1 MSTATV
7 SLVEIA
13 AEWRTARR
21 LYPFYS
27 ALIREFQLDV
37 PHSKD
42 LENPVDRP
50 EPDVLE
56 RVQQWFANVDRS
68 VQVAQIRQMLQ
79 SKSFGEEAMLRALLL
94 RHLPQDHKDENLRE
108 KLDYLLVQYFAA
120 VAPHHPHERNVTSV
134 EVQEAL
140 QPVLGHVQLQQFP
153 WTKDLDKVAD
163 AVDGCATL
171 AELLDSGLVELGR
184 NTKSSLGESY
194 FQPAALIEITRFNFR
209 LRLGFFRLMHSD
221 LHSIR
226 NALQELEGMGV
237 ATVDCREAGLGSEE
251 PLATLRALC
260 HQWKKPFREAYKAG
274 QSFRQLGIVRNILS
288 KKVMS
293 QWAKR
298 AKASSDAAQGT
309 LAPVPPDPPAIPQPL
324 PPEPVLPAAPAK
336 DGEADHAHFGNLE
349 QLLESISEQLF
360 SGKQKT
366 TVSTVS
372 VGESKQVLASWE
384 VNAFVRGGDDE
395 ACLAIQR
402 AVGARALLFESGEK
416 VKRGQ
421 PNRLAEALECAHVQ
435 AAVIQ
440 EQVAKSKDRGDIDS
454 AVSLAATAKRLL
466 AVIDETEKLKA

>member
-13 AEWRTARR
+13 SEWRTARR

-50 EPDVLE
+50 EAEVLD
-56 RVQQWFANVDRS
+56 RVQRWFATVDRQ

-79 SKSFGEEAMLRALLL
+79 GKNFGEEPMLRALLL

-140 QPVLGHVQLQQFP
+140 QPVVGHVELQKFP
-153 WTKDLDKVAD
+153 WTKELDKVAD

-184 NTKSSLGESY
+184 NTKSGLGESY
-194 FQPAALIEITRFNFR
+194 FQPAALIEVTRFNFR

-226 NALQELEGMGV
+226 NALQELEAAGV
-237 ATVDCREAGLGSEE
+237 MTVDCREAGLGSEE
-251 PLATLRALC
+251 PLATLRTLC

-274 QSFRQLGIVRNILS
+274 QSFRQLGIVRNVLS
-288 KKVMS
+288 KKVMA
-293 QWAKR
+293 QWAKK
-298 AKASSDAAQGT
+298 AKASSNGAQGT
-309 LAPVPPDPPAIPQPL
+309 VAPAPPQPL
-324 PPEPVLPAAPAK
+324 PPQPTPSEPALQNPSVK
-336 DGEADHAHFGNLE
+336 NGDTDHAHFGNLE
-349 QLLESISEQLF
+349 QLLESIS
-360 SGKQKT
+360 
-366 TVSTVS
+366 
-372 VGESKQVLASWE
+372 
-384 VNAFVRGGDDE
+384 
-395 ACLAIQR
+395 
-402 AVGARALLFESGEK
+402 
-416 VKRGQ
+416 
-421 PNRLAEALECAHVQ
+421 
-435 AAVIQ
+435 
-440 EQVAKSKDRGDIDS
+440 
-454 AVSLAATAKRLL
+454 
-466 AVIDETEKLKA
+466 

>member
-50 EPDVLE
+50 EHEVLG
-56 RVQQWFANVDRS
+56 RVQQWFTNVDRQ

-79 SKSFGEEAMLRALLL
+79 SQHFGEEAMLRALLL

-120 VAPHHPHERNVTSV
+120 VAPHHPHEKNVTSA

-140 QPVLGHVQLQQFP
+140 QPVLGHVQFQQFP
-153 WTKDLDKVAD
+153 WTKELDKVAD

-184 NTKSSLGESY
+184 NAKSGLGESY
-194 FQPAALIEITRFNFR
+194 FQPAALIEVTRFNFR

-226 NALQELEGMGV
+226 NALQELEAMGV
-237 ATVDCREAGLGSEE
+237 VTVDCREAGLGTEE
-251 PLATLRALC
+251 PLATLRTLC

-288 KKVMS
+288 KKVMAH
-293 QWAKR
+293 WAKK
-298 AKASSDAAQGT
+298 AKAASDSAQGIV
-309 LAPVPPDPPAIPQPL
+309 APVPPPPVTL
-324 PPEPVLPAAPAK
+324 EPVLPLPAAK
-336 DGEADHAHFGNLE
+336 NGDVDHAHFGNLE

-360 SGKQKT
+360 GSKHKT

-384 VNAFVRGGDDE
+384 VNAFVRGGDDA
-395 ACLAIQR
+395 ACVAIQR
-402 AVGARALLFESGEK
+402 GVGARALLFESAEK

-421 PNRLAEALECAHVQ
+421 ANKLIEALECAHVQ

-440 EQVAKSKDRGDIDS
+440 EQVAKAKDRGDIDS
-454 AVSLAATAKRLL
+454 AVSLAATSKRLL

>member
-50 EPDVLE
+50 EHGVLE
-56 RVQQWFANVDRS
+56 RVQQWFSEVDRQ
-68 VQVAQIRQMLQ
+68 VQVAQIRQLLQ
-79 SKSFGEEAMLRALLL
+79 SQNFGEEAMLRALLL
-94 RHLPQDHKDENLRE
+94 RHLPQSHKDENLRE

-120 VAPHHPHERNVTSV
+120 VAPHHPHDDDVTSA

-140 QPVLGHVQLQQFP
+140 QPVLGHVAIQQFP
-153 WTKDLDKVAD
+153 WTKELDKVAD

-184 NTKSSLGESY
+184 NTKGDLGESY
-194 FQPAALIEITRFNFR
+194 FQPAALIEVTRFNFR

-226 NALQELEGMGV
+226 KAVQELEAMGIM
-237 ATVDCREAGLGSEE
+237 TVDCREAGLGSEE
-251 PLATLRALC
+251 PLATLRTLC

-274 QSFRQLGIVRNILS
+274 QSFRQLGIVRNIVS
-288 KKVMS
+288 KKVMAH
-293 QWAKR
+293 WAKR
-298 AKASSDAAQGT
+298 AKASSHAAQET
-309 LAPVPPDPPAIPQPL
+309 AVIDPPQTAPPESPL
-324 PPEPVLPAAPAK
+324 PETPGK
-336 DGEADHAHFGNLE
+336 TGDADQSHFGSLE
-349 QLLESISEQLF
+349 QLLESISEQLLA
-360 SGKQKT
+360 SKQKT

-384 VNAFVRGGDDE
+384 VNAFVRGDE
-395 ACLAIQR
+395 DTACLAIQR
-402 AVGARALLFESGEK
+402 AVGARALLFESAEK
-416 VKRGQ
+416 VRRGR
-421 PNRLAEALECAHVQ
+421 PNQLIDALACAHLQ
-435 AAVIQ
+435 AALIQ
-440 EQVAKSKDRGDIDS
+440 EQVAKAKERSDIDS
-454 AVSLAATAKRLL
+454 AVSLAATSKRLL
-466 AVIDETEKLKA
+466 AVIEETEKLKA

>member
-27 ALIREFQLDV
+27 GLIREFQLDV

-56 RVQQWFANVDRS
+56 RVQQWFANVDHH

-120 VAPHHPHERNVTSV
+120 VAPHHPHEKNVTST

-140 QPVLGHVQLQQFP
+140 QPVLGHVQIQKFP
-153 WTKDLDKVAD
+153 WTKELEKVAD

-184 NTKSSLGESY
+184 NTKSSLGQSY

-226 NALQELEGMGV
+226 NALQDLEAMGI

-251 PLATLRALC
+251 PLATLRTLC

-298 AKASSDAAQGT
+298 AKASSDTVHGT
-309 LAPVPPDPPAIPQPL
+309 LAPLPADPLPQQPL
-324 PPEPVLPAAPAK
+324 PPEPVLRAAPANSG
-336 DGEADHAHFGNLE
+336 DADHAHFGNLE

-360 SGKQKT
+360 SAKQKT

-372 VGESKQVLASWE
+372 VGDSKQVLASWE
-384 VNAFVRGGDDE
+384 VNAFVRGGEDE

-402 AVGARALLFESGEK
+402 AVGARALLFEAGEK

-421 PNRLAEALECAHVQ
+421 PSRLAEALQCAHVQ

-440 EQVAKSKDRGDIDS
+440 EQVAKAKDRGDIDS
-454 AVSLAATAKRLL
+454 AVSLAASAKRLL
-466 AVIDETEKLKA
+466 AVLDETERLKA

>member
-21 LYPFYS
+21 LYPFYA
-27 ALIREFQLDV
+27 ALIREFQLEV

-50 EPDVLE
+50 EHEVLE
-56 RVQQWFANVDRS
+56 RVQQWFMQVDEK

-79 SKSFGEEAMLRALLL
+79 SDHFGEEAMLRALLL

-120 VAPHHPHERNVTSV
+120 VAPHHPHEKNVTSV

-153 WTKDLDKVAD
+153 WTKELNKVAD
-163 AVDGCATL
+163 AVDGCSTL

-184 NTKSSLGESY
+184 NTKSGLGESY
-194 FQPAALIEITRFNFR
+194 FQPAALVEVTRFNFR

-226 NALQELEGMGV
+226 NAVQELEAMGV
-237 ATVDCREAGLGSEE
+237 MTVDCREAGLGSEE
-251 PLATLRALC
+251 PLATLRTLC

-274 QSFRQLGIVRNILS
+274 QSFRQLGIVRNIVS
-288 KKVMS
+288 KKVMA
-293 QWAKR
+293 QWAKK
-298 AKASSDAAQGT
+298 AKAASDPARVAAV
-309 LAPVPPDPPAIPQPL
+309 PVPPQPVTH
-324 PPEPVLPAAPAK
+324 EPVLPTPAAK
-336 DGEADHAHFGNLE
+336 NDDADHAYFESLE
-349 QLLESISEQLF
+349 HLLESISEQLF
-360 SGKQKT
+360 SSKNKT

-372 VGESKQVLASWE
+372 IGESKQVLASWE
-384 VNAFVRGGDDE
+384 VNAFVRGGDD
-395 ACLAIQR
+395 ASCAAIQR
-402 AVGARALLFESGEK
+402 GVGARALLVESAEK

-421 PNRLAEALECAHVQ
+421 PSKMIEALDCAHVQ
-435 AAVIQ
+435 AALIQ
-440 EQVAKSKDRGDIDS
+440 EQVAKAKDRGDIDA

>member
-7 SLVEIA
+7 SLIEIA

-37 PHSKD
+37 PHCKD

-50 EPDVLE
+50 AHEVLE
-56 RVQQWFANVDRS
+56 RVQRWFTQVDRQ
-68 VQVAQIRQMLQ
+68 VQVAQIRQLLQ
-79 SKSFGEEAMLRALLL
+79 SQNFGEEAMLRALLL
-94 RHLPQDHKDENLRE
+94 RHLPQDRRDENLRE

-120 VAPHHPHERNVTSV
+120 VAPHHPHDDDVTSA

-140 QPVLGHVQLQQFP
+140 QPVLGYVQLQKFP
-153 WTKDLDKVAD
+153 WTQELDKVAD

-171 AELLDSGLVELGR
+171 SELLDSGLVELGR
-184 NTKSSLGESY
+184 NTKGSLSESY
-194 FQPAALIEITRFNFR
+194 FQPAALVEVTRFNFR

-221 LHSIR
+221 LHAIR
-226 NALQELEGMGV
+226 KAVQELEGMGV
-237 ATVDCREAGLGSEE
+237 ITVDCREAGLGSEE
-251 PLATLRALC
+251 PLATLRTLC

-288 KKVMS
+288 KKVMAH
-293 QWAKR
+293 WAKR
-298 AKASSDAAQGT
+298 AKASDPAQ
-309 LAPVPPDPPAIPQPL
+309 AFSPSAPL
-324 PPEPVLPAAPAK
+324 PALPSEAVLPKTPVK
-336 DGEADHAHFGNLE
+336 NGDPDHSHFGSLE

-360 SGKQKT
+360 ATKQKT

-384 VNAFVRGGDDE
+384 VNAFVRGGEDQVC
-395 ACLAIQR
+395 AAIQR
-402 AVGARALLFESGEK
+402 AVGARALLFESAEK

-421 PNRLAEALECAHVQ
+421 PNRLVEALECAHVQ

-440 EQVAKSKDRGDIDS
+440 EQVAKAKDRGDIDA
-454 AVSLAATAKRLL
+454 AVSLAATSKRLL

>member
-37 PHSKD
+37 AHSKD

-50 EPDVLE
+50 EADVLE
-56 RVQQWFANVDRS
+56 RVQQWFAKVDHH

-120 VAPHHPHERNVTSV
+120 VAPHHPHERNVASA

-140 QPVLGHVQLQQFP
+140 RPVLGHVQLQKFP
-153 WTKDLDKVAD
+153 WIRELEKVAD

-184 NTKSSLGESY
+184 NTKSGLGESY

-226 NALQELEGMGV
+226 NALQELEGMGIL
-237 ATVDCREAGLGSEE
+237 TVDCKEAGLGSEE
-251 PLATLRALC
+251 PLATLRTLC

-274 QSFRQLGIVRNILS
+274 QSFRQLGIVRNVLA

-298 AKASSDAAQGT
+298 AKASSDAVHGT
-309 LAPVPPDPPAIPQPL
+309 LAPLPPDPLPPQPL

-336 DGEADHAHFGNLE
+336 NGDADHAHFGNLE

-360 SGKQKT
+360 SSKQKT

-402 AVGARALLFESGEK
+402 GVGARGLLFESGEK

-421 PNRLAEALECAHVQ
+421 PSRLAESLECAHVQ

-440 EQVAKSKDRGDIDS
+440 EQVAKAKDRGDIDS

>member
-7 SLVEIA
+7 SVLEIA

-37 PHSKD
+37 QHSKD

-56 RVQQWFANVDRS
+56 RVQRWFGGVDRQ
-68 VQVAQIRQMLQ
+68 VQVAQIRQLLQ
-79 SKSFGEEAMLRALLL
+79 SQNFGEEAMLRALLL
-94 RHLPQDHKDENLRE
+94 RHLPQDHKDESLRE

-120 VAPHHPHERNVTSV
+120 VAPHHPHDDVVTAA
-134 EVQEAL
+134 EVREAL
-140 QPVLGHVQLQQFP
+140 QPVLGHVQLQTYP
-153 WTKDLDKVAD
+153 WKKELDKIAD

-171 AELLDSGLVELGR
+171 SELLDSGLVELGR
-184 NTKSSLGESY
+184 NTKAGLGESY
-194 FQPAALIEITRFNFR
+194 FQPGALIEITRFNFR

-221 LHSIR
+221 LHAIR
-226 NALQELEGMGV
+226 KAVQELEAMGI

-251 PLATLRALC
+251 PLATLRTLC

-288 KKVMS
+288 KKVMAH
-293 QWAKR
+293 WAKKS
-298 AKASSDAAQGT
+298 KASSDPAQAAAAA
-309 LAPVPPDPPAIPQPL
+309 LAHPAPVSAEPELPVTPAGNGNEEYSHI
-324 PPEPVLPAAPAK
+324 
-336 DGEADHAHFGNLE
+336 GNLE

-360 SGKQKT
+360 ASKQKT

-384 VNAFVRGGDDE
+384 VNAFVSGGDDP
-395 ACLAIQR
+395 ACGAIQR
-402 AVGARALLFESGEK
+402 AVGARALLFESAEK
-416 VKRGQ
+416 VKHGRPGK
-421 PNRLAEALECAHVQ
+421 LAEALECAHVQ

-440 EQVAKSKDRGDIDS
+440 EQVAKAKDRGDIDA
-454 AVSLAATAKRLL
+454 AVSLAATSKRLL
-466 AVIDETEKLKA
+466 AVIDQTEKLKA

>member
-21 LYPFYS
+21 LYPFYA
-27 ALIREFQLDV
+27 ALIREFQLEV

-50 EPDVLE
+50 EHEVLE
-56 RVQQWFANVDRS
+56 RVQEWFMQVDQK

-79 SKSFGEEAMLRALLL
+79 SDHFGEEAMLRALLL

-120 VAPHHPHERNVTSV
+120 VAPHHPHEKNVTSV

-140 QPVLGHVQLQQFP
+140 QPVLGHVQRQQFP
-153 WTKDLDKVAD
+153 WIKELDKVAD

-171 AELLDSGLVELGR
+171 SELLDSGLVELGR
-184 NTKSSLGESY
+184 NAKGSLGESY
-194 FQPAALIEITRFNFR
+194 FNPAALIEVTRFNFR

-226 NALQELEGMGV
+226 NAVQELEAMGV
-237 ATVDCREAGLGSEE
+237 FTVDCREAGLGSEE
-251 PLATLRALC
+251 PLATLRTLC

-274 QSFRQLGIVRNILS
+274 QSFRQLGIVRNIAS
-288 KKVMS
+288 KKVMA
-293 QWAKR
+293 QWAKK
-298 AKASSDAAQGT
+298 AKATSESPQIAAVP
-309 LAPVPPDPPAIPQPL
+309 APAKPVV
-324 PPEPVLPAAPAK
+324 PEPVLPIPVAK
-336 DGEADHAHFGNLE
+336 NGEVDPAHFGSLD
-349 QLLESISEQLF
+349 QLLESIAEQLF
-360 SGKQKT
+360 ASKHKT

-372 VGESKQVLASWE
+372 IGESKQVLASWE
-384 VNAFVRGGDDE
+384 VNAFVRGGDD
-395 ACLAIQR
+395 ASCIAIQR
-402 AVGARALLFESGEK
+402 AVGARALLFESAEK

-421 PNRLAEALECAHVQ
+421 PNKLVEAVECGHVQ
-435 AAVIQ
+435 AALIQ
-440 EQVAKSKDRGDIDS
+440 EQVAKAKDRGDIDS

-466 AVIDETEKLKA
+466 AVLDETEKLKA

>member
-21 LYPFYS
+21 LYPFYA
-27 ALIREFQLDV
+27 ALIREFQLDI

-50 EPDVLE
+50 EHEVLD
-56 RVQQWFANVDRS
+56 RVQEWFAAVDRH
-68 VQVAQIRQMLQ
+68 VQVAQIRQLLQ
-79 SKSFGEEAMLRALLL
+79 SQNFGEEAMLRALLL

-120 VAPHHPHERNVTSV
+120 VTPHHPHEANVTAV

-140 QPVLGHVQLQQFP
+140 QPVLGHVEPRQFP
-153 WTKDLDKVAD
+153 WTKEFDKVAN

-171 AELLDSGLVELGR
+171 SELLDSGLVELGR
-184 NTKSSLGESY
+184 NTKTSLGGSY
-194 FQPAALIEITRFNFR
+194 FQPAALVEVTRFNFR

-226 NALQELEGMGV
+226 KAVQELEAMGV
-237 ATVDCREAGLGSEE
+237 MTVDCREAGLGSEE
-251 PLATLRALC
+251 PLATLRTLC

-288 KKVMS
+288 KKVMAH
-293 QWAKR
+293 WAKR
-298 AKASSDAAQGT
+298 AKASSEP
-309 LAPVPPDPPAIPQPL
+309 APSGSVTVAPETVPPALVL
-324 PPEPVLPAAPAK
+324 PMTPEPQVTS
-336 DGEADHAHFGNLE
+336 DNGDHSHSGSLE
-349 QLLESISEQLF
+349 QVLELISEQLF
-360 SGKQKT
+360 AGKQKT

-372 VGESKQVLASWE
+372 VGESQQVLASWE
-384 VNAFVRGGDDE
+384 VNAFVRGGDD
-395 ACLAIQR
+395 ASCVAIQR
-402 AVGARALLFESGEK
+402 AVGARALLFESAEK
-416 VKRGQ
+416 VKRGHA
-421 PNRLAEALECAHVQ
+421 NRLVEALESAHVQ
-435 AAVIQ
+435 AALIQ
-440 EQVAKSKDRGDIDS
+440 EQVAKAKDRGDIDS

>member
-50 EPDVLE
+50 EPQILE
-56 RVQQWFANVDRS
+56 RVQKWFAEVDS
-68 VQVAQIRQMLQ
+68 HVQVAQIRQLLQ
-79 SKSFGEEAMLRALLL
+79 GHNFGEEAMLRALLL
-94 RHLPQDHKDENLRE
+94 RHLPQDRKDENLRE

-120 VAPHHPHERNVTSV
+120 VTPHHPHEANVKAT

-140 QPVLGHVQLQQFP
+140 QPVLGHVEFRQFP
-153 WTKDLDKVAD
+153 WSKELDKVAD
-163 AVDGCATL
+163 AVDNCATL
-171 AELLDSGLVELGR
+171 AELLESGLVELGR
-184 NTKSSLGESY
+184 NTKSRLGESY
-194 FQPAALIEITRFNFR
+194 FQPAALIEVTRFNFR

-221 LHSIR
+221 LHAIR
-226 NALQELEGMGV
+226 KAVQELEAMGV
-237 ATVDCREAGLGSEE
+237 MTVDCREAGLGSEE

-288 KKVMS
+288 KKVMAH
-293 QWAKR
+293 WAKK
-298 AKASSDAAQGT
+298 AKDSSAPQLAVASPSVQ
-309 LAPVPPDPPAIPQPL
+309 PQVA
-324 PPEPVLPAAPAK
+324 PPEQALPSLSEAESRNG
-336 DGEADHAHFGNLE
+336 DADHSQLGNLE
-349 QLLESISEQLF
+349 QVLELISEQLF
-360 SGKQKT
+360 ASKQKT

-372 VGESKQVLASWE
+372 VGETKQVLASWE
-384 VNAFVRGGDDE
+384 VNAFVRGGDD
-395 ACLAIQR
+395 AFCGAIQR
-402 AVGARALLFESGEK
+402 AVSARAFLCECAEK

-421 PNRLAEALECAHVQ
+421 ANRLAEALDSAHIQ
-435 AAVIQ
+435 AALIQ
-440 EQVAKSKDRGDIDS
+440 EQVAKAKDKGDIDS

-466 AVIDETEKLKA
+466 AVIEETEKLKA

>member
-21 LYPFYS
+21 LYPFYA

-50 EPDVLE
+50 EQEVLE
-56 RVQQWFANVDRS
+56 RVQQWFTQVDHQ

-79 SKSFGEEAMLRALLL
+79 SDHFGEEALLRALLL

-120 VAPHHPHERNVTSV
+120 VAPHHPHEKNVTST

-140 QPVLGHVQLQQFP
+140 QPVLGHVQLQQFL
-153 WTKDLDKVAD
+153 WTKELDKVAD

-184 NTKSSLGESY
+184 NTKSGLGESY
-194 FQPAALIEITRFNFR
+194 FQPAALVEVTRFNFR

-226 NALQELEGMGV
+226 NAVQELEAMGV
-237 ATVDCREAGLGSEE
+237 MTVDCREAGLGSEE
-251 PLATLRALC
+251 PLATLRTLC

-274 QSFRQLGIVRNILS
+274 QSFRQLGIVRNIVS
-288 KKVMS
+288 KKVMA
-293 QWAKR
+293 QWAKK
-298 AKASSDAAQGT
+298 AKASSDPGQVT
-309 LAPVPPDPPAIPQPL
+309 VPAPPQSVA
-324 PPEPVLPAAPAK
+324 PEPVLPTPEAK
-336 DGEADHAHFGNLE
+336 NGEVDPAHFGSLE
-349 QLLESISEQLF
+349 QLLESIAEQLF
-360 SGKQKT
+360 ASKQKT

-384 VNAFVRGGDDE
+384 VNAFVRGGDDPS
-395 ACLAIQR
+395 CLAIQR
-402 AVGARALLFESGEK
+402 AVGARALLFEAAEK

-421 PNRLAEALECAHVQ
+421 PNKLAEALECAHVQ

-440 EQVAKSKDRGDIDS
+440 EQVAKAKDRGDIDS

-466 AVIDETEKLKA
+466 AVLDETERLKA